1 MDSGR
6 LPLIC
11 ASLCV
16 LTVSILYFKF
26 RFRGPPLPPGPRKL
40 LLVGNL
46 FSMPLHSEWETYRKW
61 SKKYGT
67 HTAERKS
74 KPNVNPTDSDVIHLS
89 VMGTSIV
96 VLSSVEAAEDLLDKR
111 SAIHSDR
118 YALRSYGESRTVSR
132 VYLQPMFILGDT
144 WRAQR
149 RHFHHELN
157 AVSARRFRSLEIQQ
171 AHDLLRRMLD
181 NPDAYNEHF
190 DYVFGGIMM
199 TMAYGL
205 DILPHNDPYINLAHM
220 TLRVLSHAAVPGRFL
235 VDVIPALRHVPS
247 WFPGA
252 AFKRKAAESKE
263 LVQEMADQPFAAS
276 KDAMVS
282 ANGIERP
289 SFITSRLLSGDAGTK
304 TSLESQEK
312 DIKEVA
318 ATIYAT
324 GADTTRA
331 TLLMFLRA
339 MLVNPTA
346 QKKAQQEIDAVIR
359 PGHLPGFEDEDQL
372 PYVTAV
378 VKETMRMWP
387 VVPIA
392 VPHAVTEDDTYRGY
406 RIPGGSVV
414 IANSWAM
421 LHDESAYP
429 EPHKFK
435 PERFLLDGKLN
446 PAVRDPL
453 DIIFGFGRRSC
464 PGRYMGLDLVWVM
477 IASMLAVFN
486 INKPTGED
494 GTVIKLYNW
503 GLLNFVQFSCTLQGF
518 HQAEVGVYSGAYSIY
533 SHYVLKGFVSFG
545 FEQGSTI
552 ATFYRRV

>member
-1 MDSGR
+1 
-6 LPLIC
+6 
-11 ASLCV
+11 
-16 LTVSILYFKF
+16 
-26 RFRGPPLPPGPRKL
+26 
-40 LLVGNL
+40 
-46 FSMPLHSEWETYRKW
+46 MPLHSEWETYRKW
-61 SKKYGT
+61 SKKY
-67 HTAERKS
+67 
-74 KPNVNPTDSDVIHLS
+74 DSGVIHLS

-111 SAIHSDR
+111 SAIYSDR
-118 YALRSYGESRTVSR
+118 PRGHMLELMGGTFMFGMQLIRPIFVSNLLLPLALQRYGE
-132 VYLQPMFILGDT
+132 
-144 WRAQR
+144 RAQR

-235 VDVIPALRHVPS
+235 VDVIPALKHVPS

-276 KDAMVS
+276 KDAMGSVLRS
-282 ANGIERP
+282 QITLEGNLTSNFDRKANGIERP

-324 GADTTRA
+324 GTDTTRA

-494 GTVIKLYNW
+494 GTVIKP
-503 GLLNFVQFSCTLQGF
+503 
-518 HQAEVGVYSGAYSIY
+518 H
-533 SHYVLKGFVSFG
+533 
-545 FEQGSTI
+545 
-552 ATFYRRV
+552 

>member
-1 MDSGR
+1 MDSCP

-16 LTVSILYFKF
+16 SAVSILYFKF
-26 RFRGPPLPPGPRKL
+26 RFHAPPLPPGPRKL
-40 LLVGNL
+40 PLVGNL
-46 FSMPLHSEWETYRKW
+46 FSMPLHSEWETYWKW
-61 SKKYGT
+61 SKKY
-67 HTAERKS
+67 
-74 KPNVNPTDSDVIHLS
+74 DSDVIHLS
-89 VMGTSIV
+89 AMGTSIV
-96 VLSSVEAAEDLLDKR
+96 VLSSLEAAEDLLDKR
-111 SAIHSDR
+111 SAIYSDR
-118 YALRSYGESRTVSR
+118 PRGHMLELMGGTFMFALQRY
-132 VYLQPMFILGDT
+132 GDT

-181 NPDAYNEHF
+181 NPDAYDEHF

-205 DILPHNDPYINLAHM
+205 DTLPHDDPYVNLAHI

-235 VDVIPALRHVPS
+235 IDVIPALKHVPS

-252 AFKRKAAESKE
+252 AFKRKAAEWKE
-263 LVQEMADQPFAAS
+263 LVQEMVDQPFAAS
-276 KDAMVS
+276 KDAM

-289 SFITSRLLSGDAGTK
+289 SFITSRLLSRDGRTK
-304 TSLESQEK
+304 MSLESQER

-324 GADTTRA
+324 GTDTTRA

-339 MLVNPTA
+339 MLVHPTA

-387 VVPIA
+387 VAPIA
-392 VPHAVTEDDTYRGY
+392 VPHAVTEDDIYRGY
-406 RIPGGSVV
+406 RIPAGSVV

-421 LHDESAYP
+421 LHDESVYP
-429 EPHKFK
+429 EPHTFK
-435 PERFLLDGKLN
+435 PERFLLDGKLD
-446 PAVRDPL
+446 PSVRDPL

-464 PGRYMGLDLVWVM
+464 PGRYMGLDSVWVM

-486 INKPTGED
+486 INKPIGED
-494 GTVIKLYNW
+494 GKVVEPPPGHISELVVVPVPFKCSIKPRSGY
-503 GLLNFVQFSCTLQGF
+503 T
-518 HQAEVGVYSGAYSIY
+518 AELIR
-533 SHYVLKGFVSFG
+533 
-545 FEQGSTI
+545 STAI
-552 ATFYRRV
+552 M